1 MNGIT
6 AYALSR
12 GYTDISI
19 AGGGISKGKNC
30 LIDSIEDIDGGHRV
44 NFKWELDDGT
54 VLTDHMDVLDGEK
67 GEAGQPGPKGDKG
80 DSGFDPQVLVK
91 KSTANEYILQI
102 QDVDSDYDT
111 PNLMGSSGGVIGSYD
126 EETENVTIS

>member
-1 MNGIT
+1 MNGT
-6 AYALSR
+6 MAYILSTQ
-12 GYTDISI
+12 YTDESI
-19 AGGGISKGKNC
+19 AGGGAVAGKPC
-30 LIDSIEDIDGGHRV
+30 QIESITDIPGGHRIT
-44 NFKWELDDGT
+44 FKWELDDGT
-54 VLTDHMDVLDGEK
+54 EKTQYMDVMDGEK

-111 PNLMGSSGGVIGSYD
+111 PNLMGSSGGVVGSYD
-126 EETENVTIS
+126 EETENVTIT

>member
-6 AYALSR
+6 AYILGR
-12 GYTDISI
+12 GYTDESI
-19 AGGGISKGKNC
+19 AGGGAVAGKPC
-30 LIDSIEDIDGGHRV
+30 QIESIEDIENGHRIT
-44 NFKWELDDGT
+44 FMWELDDGT
-54 VLTDHMDVLDGEK
+54 VKRQSMDVMDGEK
-67 GEAGQPGPKGDKG
+67 GETGQPGPKGDKG